1 MKALR
6 CPVCGWW
13 VWTSG
18 VSLLSVSVYYIFMPN
33 VVVNT
38 ILQLEKQKNDDTR
51 IVKALVVTVFDD
63 LIWQKYGLVESSSGC
78 C

>member
-1 MKALR
+1 
-6 CPVCGWW
+6 
-13 VWTSG
+13 
-18 VSLLSVSVYYIFMPN
+18 MPN